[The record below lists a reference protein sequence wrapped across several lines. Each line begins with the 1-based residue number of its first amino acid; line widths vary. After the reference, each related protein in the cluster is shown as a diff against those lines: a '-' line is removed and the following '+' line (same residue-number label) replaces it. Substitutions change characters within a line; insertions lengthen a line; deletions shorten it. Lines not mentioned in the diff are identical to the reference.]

1 MLRAEQ
7 LDQTRLK
14 VEHCLLVYLKSVIV
28 KMNIQASI
36 RKIQNTQTI
45 NNNSCQ
51 YLGQM
56 KV

>member
-36 RKIQNTQTI
+36 RKIHITQTI